1 MEGDNAMILETA
13 TQRDDDWYA
22 ARCGKATASRFK
34 DAMARKKP
42 TEAQAK
48 KGLPGDPTQA
58 RQDYLTE
65 LVVERLTGQRVQKY
79 VTAAMQWGDHEPEAR
94 AAYEQSTGT
103 EVEETGF
110 IAHDTLYAGCS
121 PDGLV
126 DWDGL
131 IEIKC
136 PYNSAV
142 HIETLLGGM
151 PTEHMPQVQGQMWIT
166 GREWCDFVSY
176 DPRMPEPLQLYVQR
190 IPADPKAIADLA
202 FGISAFLKE
211 VGSKVEALR
220 RLAEGK
226 K

>member
-1 MEGDNAMILETA
+1 MILETA

-34 DAMARKKP
+34 DAMATLKNGSP
-42 TEAQAK
+42 AQA
-48 KGLPGDPTQA
+48 Q
-58 RQDYLTE
+58 RDYLTE
-65 LVVERLTGQRVQKY
+65 LVVERLTQMPAQRY
-79 VTAAMQWGDHEPEAR
+79 ATAAMQWGTEQEAPAR
-94 AAYEQSTGT
+94 AAYEQRTGVA
-103 EVEETGF
+103 VEETGF
-110 IAHDTLYAGCS
+110 VAHDTLMAGCS

-142 HIETLLGGM
+142 HIETLLSGM
-151 PTEHMPQVQGQMWIT
+151 PAEHMPQVQGQMWIT
-166 GREWCDFVSY
+166 GRQWCDFVSY

-190 IPADPKAIADLA
+190 IHADPKAIADLA

>member
-1 MEGDNAMILETA
+1 MILETA

-34 DAMARKKP
+34 DAMATLKNGQP
-42 TEAQAK
+42 AQA
-48 KGLPGDPTQA
+48 Q
-58 RQDYLTE
+58 RDYLTE
-65 LVVERLTGQRVQKY
+65 LVVERLTGQPVQKFT
-79 VTAAMQWGDHEPEAR
+79 TAAMLWGTEQEAAAR
-94 AAYEQSTGT
+94 AAYEQITGT

-176 DPRMPEPLQLYVQR
+176 DPRMPAELQLHVQR
-190 IPADPKAIADLA
+190 IQRDPSFIADLEA
-202 FGISAFLKE
+202 RITSFLQQ
-211 VGSKVEALR
+211 VGTQVEALR

-226 K
+226 Q